1 MKYQY
6 LQKLKKVQKVRKI
19 IYYKKIFYALVWER
33 IDQNILLHFST
44 LKQLKQL
51 TAVLKKSNQNNETRK
66 KLMVLKLM
74 ILE

>member
-1 MKYQY
+1 MKYLY
-6 LQKLKKVQKVRKI
+6 LQKLKNVQKVRKI

-51 TAVLKKSNQNNETRK
+51 TAVLKKVTKAIKQERN
-66 KLMVLKLM
+66 
-74 ILE
+74 